1 MIRGNFAYPYP
12 LKANMPD
19 NDPENPD
26 RSGLNPQSLRL
37 DDLARILSASGPT
50 PVTVEM
56 IQLDIDAG
64 APVNTNGTINLV
76 HYSAWLVKE
85 MADGN

>member
-1 MIRGNFAYPYP
+1 
-12 LKANMPD
+12 MPD
-19 NDPENPD
+19 NNPQNPD

-37 DDLARILSASGPT
+37 GDLARILSASGPM

-56 IQLDIDAG
+56 IQMDIDAG
-64 APVNTNGTINLV
+64 APVNPNGTMNLV
-76 HYSAWLVKE
+76 RYASWLVKE